1 LIGIGQ
7 SVDHPAQKSVPQP
20 GMARRSM
27 PAAVTPWTG
36 NGLGSLRIGLL
47 GGSFNPAHEGHRHIS
62 LIAMA
67 RLGLDAVWWLVSPQ
81 NPLKAPA
88 GMAPIADRMQSA
100 KAAARHP
107 RIVVT
112 DIERRLNTRYTLDT
126 VRRLSA
132 SHPKCRFVWLM
143 GADNLA
149 QMDQW
154 SRWTQLF
161 RQLPIAIVSRRPYSL
176 SVVNCKAAAV
186 FSAHRMPEGRARGL
200 VHGSTARQPA
210 KMTGPAW
217 VLIHGPEHP
226 GSATALRQG
235 GWQSRRDSWT
245 TYI

>member
-1 LIGIGQ
+1 MIGGIGKRGHRALAET
-7 SVDHPAQKSVPQP
+7 SCDA
-20 GMARRSM
+20 GNARRSI
-27 PAAVTPWTG
+27 PATVTPWTG
-36 NGLGSLRIGLL
+36 NALGSLRVGLL

-62 LIAMA
+62 LVAMA

-88 GMAPIADRMQSA
+88 GMAPIDRRMASA
-100 KAAARHP
+100 KAMARHP

-112 DIERRLNTRYTLDT
+112 NIERRLSTRYTLDT
-126 VRRLSA
+126 VRRLAA

-149 QMDQW
+149 QMDKW

-176 SVVNCKAAAV
+176 RVVNCKAATV
-186 FSAHRMPEGRARGL
+186 FAANRVPEERAAGL
-200 VHGSTARQPA
+200 AGLLPRSPA

-217 VLIHGPEHP
+217 TMLHGPDHP

-235 GWQSRRDSWT
+235 GWQDRRDSWI